1 MELPDAYDT
10 VVGERG
16 YRLSGGERQRLS
28 IARAILHDPRI
39 RILDEATSALETVSE
54 RLVQA
59 ALEPLMR
66 DRTTI
71 AIAYRLASAL
81 TPRP

>member
-1 MELPDAYDT
+1 MTAANNPEHRNLSLFLA
-10 VVGERG
+10 GIIG
-16 YRLSGGERQRLS
+16 YVTQESYLFN
-28 IARAILHDPRI
+28 
-39 RILDEATSALETVSE
+39 ILDEATSALDTVSE

-71 AIAYRLASAL
+71 VIAHRLASAL

>member
-1 MELPDAYDT
+1 MTAANNPEHRNLSLFLA
-10 VVGERG
+10 GIIG
-16 YRLSGGERQRLS
+16 YVTQESYLFN
-28 IARAILHDPRI
+28 
-39 RILDEATSALETVSE
+39 ILDEATLALDTVSE
-54 RLVQA
+54 HHVQA